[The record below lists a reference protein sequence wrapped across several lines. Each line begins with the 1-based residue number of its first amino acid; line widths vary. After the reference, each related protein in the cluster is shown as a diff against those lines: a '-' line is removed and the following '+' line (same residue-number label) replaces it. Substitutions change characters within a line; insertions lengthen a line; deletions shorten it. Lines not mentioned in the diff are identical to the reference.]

1 MQVPVERDRFPR
13 ALPAH
18 QRVAVGGVNP
28 LHQRAVDQR
37 FGNRR
42 EIGREIRQPGGRE
55 DQDVGFRLPRDK
67 SDHDLAI
74 ETSKGA
80 LNDPDIGAGFLCK
93 AYPVFN
99 GRPGNGPTIAC
110 EHGDRIGSGLQGRA
124 EEYYNYYN
132 PARDLGHIPFIWRR
146 FSPPNTKTPGMWRKN
161 VLTLT
166 KDLVAIGSKSA
177 SKADAISQAV
187 DLLSAAGKIDPRYG
201 DSMMGREKV
210 ANTFLGNGIAIPHGL
225 PKDRDLIHDTAIAV
239 VQLPEGV
246 EWAPGD
252 TARLVVAIAARSDE
266 HLELLSNLTDVLGDS
281 AEADRLATTDNP
293 ADIIARLTGADPAP
307 AAPAETLQDF
317 GGGFEVKISGAH
329 GLHARPATTLVDL
342 AKGFDAEIRI
352 RCGEK
357 VGNAKSLISLLK
369 LGAPQ
374 GAILQ
379 VSTQGQQAE
388 EALAALK
395 AAFEAGLEDE
405 EEAGAEAAGHE
416 QPTKSSVSYD
426 GRRVQGISSSPGFAI
441 APVFQF
447 AREQVAFEEDALD
460 PQAETARL
468 DGALQTAWRQLDEL
482 HDEVWKKSGPA
493 KAAIFRAH
501 QEFLDDPEMVEAAQD
516 LIAEGRSAAFAWNA
530 AYNER
535 ADILAGMKDPVLAGR
550 AIDLRD
556 AGLRVL
562 RQLAVVKTDANRLP
576 TEPCILVADDLTP
589 SDTAQL
595 DPSLVQGLCTASGG
609 PTSHT
614 SIIARSL
621 DIPAVVGAGN
631 AVLDVPAGSPAVLD
645 GENGILVV
653 LPSEADEARA
663 RKALVDL
670 KAQREAEKRDCYK
683 PALTTDGERIEVVAN
698 ISDVAEAVATVEAG
712 GEGVGLLRTE
722 FLFVNRDRPPSED
735 EQVEIY
741 SAMLEAMNGLP
752 IIIRTLD
759 VGGDKEIPYLKMPVE
774 ENPFLGERGIRFCFA
789 HEDLFRS
796 QLRAIY
802 RASSK
807 GPLRI
812 MFPMVAMTDELDAA
826 LRIAEE
832 VRSEVGTE
840 PVEMGIM
847 IEIPSAVMMAPE
859 LAKKVDFFSVGTN
872 DLTQYA
878 LAMDRMHPTLARQA
892 DGLHPAVL
900 RLIDQTVKAAEAAG
914 IWVGACGGIAADPMG
929 VSILSGLGLKELS
942 VSIPSIAAV
951 KAQLRRQSMAD
962 NRALAEQALACSD
975 AASVRALR

>member
-1 MQVPVERDRFPR
+1 M
-13 ALPAH
+13 
-18 QRVAVGGVNP
+18 
-28 LHQRAVDQR
+28 
-37 FGNRR
+37 
-42 EIGREIRQPGGRE
+42 
-55 DQDVGFRLPRDK
+55 
-67 SDHDLAI
+67 
-74 ETSKGA
+74 
-80 LNDPDIGAGFLCK
+80 LN
-93 AYPVFN
+93 
-99 GRPGNGPTIAC
+99 
-110 EHGDRIGSGLQGRA
+110 
-124 EEYYNYYN
+124 
-132 PARDLGHIPFIWRR
+132 
-146 FSPPNTKTPGMWRKN
+146 
-161 VLTLT
+161 LT
-166 KDLVAIGSKSA
+166 KDLVAIGNTAA

-201 DSMMGREKV
+201 ASMLGREKV

-266 HLELLSNLTDVLGDS
+266 HLELLSNLTDVLSD
-281 AEADRLATTDNP
+281 AEEADRLATTTDP
-293 ADIIARLTGADPAP
+293 AEIIARLTGASPAP
-307 AAPAETLQDF
+307 ASATETLTDF
-317 GGGFEVKISGAH
+317 DGGFEVTVSGAH
-329 GLHARPATTLVDL
+329 GLHARPATTLVEL
-342 AKGFDAEIRI
+342 SKGFDAEIRI

-357 VGNAKSLISLLK
+357 VGNGKSLISLLK

-374 GAILQ
+374 GATLQ
-379 VSTQGQQAE
+379 VSTEGPQAV
-388 EALAALK
+388 EALAALRN
-395 AAFEAGLEDE
+395 AFEVGLEDE
-405 EEAGAEAAGHE
+405 EDAAAEAGAPERPIGV
-416 QPTKSSVSYD
+416 SVSYD
-426 GRRVQGISSSPGFAI
+426 GHMVQGISASPGFSI

-447 AREQVAFEEDALD
+447 AREQVVFEENALD

-468 DGALQTAWRQLDEL
+468 DGAMQTAWRQLDEF

-516 LIAEGRSAAFAWNA
+516 LITNGRSAAFAWSA

-562 RQLAVVKTDANRLP
+562 RQLAEVQTDANRLP
-576 TEPCILVADDLTP
+576 SEPCILVADDLTP

-621 DIPAVVGAGN
+621 DIPALVGAG
-631 AVLDVPAGSPAVLD
+631 ASVLDIPAGTPAILD
-645 GENGILVV
+645 GEHGVLVV
-653 LPSEADEARA
+653 LPSDADEARA
-663 RKALVDL
+663 RTAFVDL

-683 PALTTDGERIEVVAN
+683 PALTTDGERVEVVAN

-741 SAMLEAMNGLP
+741 TAMLEAMNGLP

-802 RASSK
+802 RASAN

-812 MFPMVAMTDELDAA
+812 MFPMVAMTGELDDA

-832 VRSEVGTE
+832 VRTEIGAE

-859 LAKKVDFFSVGTN
+859 LAQKVDFFSIGTN

-878 LAMDRMHPTLARQA
+878 LAMDRMHPTLARLA

-900 RLIDQTVKAAEAAG
+900 RLIDQTVKAADAAG

-951 KAQLRRQSMAD
+951 KAQLRRQSMAE
-962 NRALAEQALACSD
+962 NRALAQRALAATD